1 MDTERSFEFIE
12 FPVEAPLREHVIG
25 HDRFADDRYH
35 GSLTLKLTAL
45 TPIFISTG
53 ITALGSDVGATVPL
67 LKVMGQDSAGNP
79 ILQGTSL
86 KGCIRAVF
94 ETITNS
100 TLGVKGARVPK
111 GRAPQNGRR
120 GGTLSSAELV
130 FGAMGLQG
138 LVSIADAVGDRPLE
152 MGYLPPMFQPRAGR
166 GRKFYRHQALSQAAH
181 SSADPQPAE
190 PDKPPSPIQQAPIG
204 TVFTT
209 TLRFSNLTFAQ
220 LGAVLIAL
228 GQDPKNSFALKV
240 GAGKG
245 QGMGSMGVKVAAHA
259 VIEGNQ
265 LLESRYLAYNP
276 EQQYLS
282 KQKKQKKQKLAKAI
296 KAAHAGLIHADQ
308 LSSLVRILQ
317 YPKVAP

>member
-12 FPVEAPLREHVIG
+12 FPDEAPPREPVIG

-35 GSLTLKLTAL
+35 GALTLKLTAL
-45 TPIFISTG
+45 TPIFISAG
-53 ITALGSDVGATVPL
+53 ITALGSDVGAAVPL

-100 TLGVKGARVPK
+100 TLGVKGERVPQ
-111 GRAPQNGRR
+111 GRSPQTGRR
-120 GGTLSSAELV
+120 GYSLSPAEVV

-152 MGYLPPMFQPRAGR
+152 IGYLPPMFQPRSGR
-166 GRKFYRHQALSQAAH
+166 GRKFYRHQAPSTASPSFTDH
-181 SSADPQPAE
+181 QPTE
-190 PDKPPSPIQQAPIG
+190 PAKPPSPIQQAPTG
-204 TVFTT
+204 TVFTAK
-209 TLRFSNLTFAQ
+209 LRFSNLTFPQ

-228 GQDPKNSFALKV
+228 GQDPHHSFALKV

-245 QGMGSMGVKVAAHA
+245 KGMGSVRVEVAAHA
-259 VIEGNQ
+259 ITQGNQ
-265 LLESRYLAYNP
+265 LLKSRYLAYKP
-276 EQQYLS
+276 DEQHLPDHMLS
-282 KQKKQKKQKLAKAI
+282 EAI
-296 KAAHAGLIHADQ
+296 QAAHDGLIHADQ
-308 LSSLVRILQ
+308 LNSLVQILQ
-317 YPKVAP
+317 YPEVAP